1 MQFLKSQENI
11 GIVFA
16 MFAYLTFS
24 IVDVFQKYAS
34 VSQSIFQLLLFR
46 YLFLLIF
53 SVIESKRKN
62 NNIFWKSKNF
72 LSYSY
77 VLHKFCELLEFDNLL
92 EYFPLLKSRE
102 KLHQQDLIWEK
113 ICKDLNWEFIPSL

>member
-62 NNIFWKSKNF
+62 NNIFWKSKNIKNQLLRSI
-72 LSYSY
+72 LS
-77 VLHKFCELLEFDNLL
+77 
-92 EYFPLLKSRE
+92 
-102 KLHQQDLIWEK
+102 IT
-113 ICKDLNWEFIPSL
+113 